1 MLGHETVNVS
11 CQSIATQQR
20 TRMIETPMHART
32 KFFKALA
39 QLSFQKVS
47 LAATKFLLI
56 TILLGSFGITAHAQ
70 TAPKPRAK
78 PGTSDSA
85 INPAQNL
92 LNVLPQIL
100 GAAPPGSAPD
110 QLPVDSYAG
119 PAEAKLIA
127 KLVEDGEPIPFGVV
141 WRIYDQKPD
150 QTGAYPLLATG
161 NGGTWTQSLQAG
173 NYLVHASYG
182 KASSTAL
189 LRLVGKP
196 VSETVILSAG
206 GLRLQAQLTGDV
218 SIPADKVSFR
228 ITERDSETTDEKLIV
243 EGAQPGLI
251 LPLNA
256 GTFRVESLYGSANA
270 SVSAD
275 ITVEEGKLTDATLYH
290 RAAEVTLKLVNEPG
304 GEAIANTSW
313 TVLYPNGEVIA
324 ETVGAFPEFVL
335 EEGDY
340 AVVATHEGVPH
351 NRNFSVE
358 AGRHRDVEVLVT
370 SE

>member
-1 MLGHETVNVS
+1 
-11 CQSIATQQR
+11 
-20 TRMIETPMHART
+20 MHART
-32 KFFKALA
+32 TRFKLSAGISYGHILSAL
-39 QLSFQKVS
+39 SKVS
-47 LAATKFLLI
+47 LAI
-56 TILLGSFGITAHAQ
+56 ILLCLASFAANAQ
-70 TAPKPRAK
+70 SAPKPRAK
-78 PGTSDSA
+78 PGTSGA
-85 INPAQNL
+85 EINPAQNL
-92 LNVLPQIL
+92 LDVLPQIL
-100 GAAPPGSAPD
+100 GAPPSGSAPD
-110 QLPVDSYAG
+110 QPSAPGDSE
-119 PAEAKLIA
+119 PAEARLIA

-141 WRIYDQKPD
+141 WRIYNQSQDS
-150 QTGAYPLLATG
+150 TGKFPLIATG
-161 NGGTWTQSLQAG
+161 NGGTWTQTLQAG
-173 NYLVHASYG
+173 SYLVHASYG

-189 LRLVGKP
+189 LRLAGKP

-218 SIPADKVSFR
+218 SIPADKVRFR

-243 EGAQPGLI
+243 EGARPGLI

-256 GTFRVESLYGSANA
+256 GTFRVESLYGSSNA

-290 RAAEVTLKLVNEPG
+290 RAAEVTLKLVNEAG
-304 GEAIANTSW
+304 GEAIANTGW
-313 TVLYPNGEVIA
+313 TLLYPNGEVIA

-340 AVVATHEGVPH
+340 AVVATHEGTPH

-370 SE
+370 AE

>member
-1 MLGHETVNVS
+1 MNAPTKDLTVLSQMSFRNALSVAAKLLAI
-11 CQSIATQQR
+11 IALSGSFGT
-20 TRMIETPMHART
+20 I
-32 KFFKALA
+32 ALA
-39 QLSFQKVS
+39 QD
-47 LAATKFLLI
+47 
-56 TILLGSFGITAHAQ
+56 
-70 TAPKPRAK
+70 APKPRAK
-78 PGTSDSA
+78 PGSSDSA

-92 LNVLPQIL
+92 LDVLPQIL
-100 GAAPPGSAPD
+100 GAPPSGSAPD
-110 QLPVDSYAG
+110 QLPIDTDAG

-141 WRIYDQKPD
+141 WRIYDQNPD
-150 QTGAYPLLATG
+150 QNGTYPLLATG
-161 NGGTWTQSLQAG
+161 NGGTWTQTLQSG
-173 NYLVHASYG
+173 SYLVHASYG

-218 SIPADKVSFR
+218 SIPADKVRFR
-228 ITERDSETTDEKLIV
+228 ITERDSDTTDEKLIV
-243 EGAQPGLI
+243 EGARPGLI

-290 RAAEVTLKLVNEPG
+290 RAAEVTLKLVNETG
-304 GEAIANTSW
+304 GEAIANTRW
-313 TVLYPNGEVIA
+313 TVLYPNGEIIA
-324 ETVGAFPEFVL
+324 ETVGAFPEYVL

-358 AGRHRDVEVLVT
+358 AGRHRDVEVLIT
-370 SE
+370 TE